1 MIYVYIVYIVYACV
15 PVYHVLLRILPEIL
29 RREGLPH
36 PTPQKKALKG
46 LRKNLPW
53 SPLIYSAFQNP
64 TITLYL
70 YIYIAMCF
78 SQCQV
83 GL

>member
-29 RREGLPH
+29 RREVLP
-36 PTPQKKALKG
+36 PPKKSIERAPKKSTKSTVKPSDLFCIPKP
-46 LRKNLPW
+46 NHH
-53 SPLIYSAFQNP
+53 
-64 TITLYL
+64 TL